1 MKKNEF
7 DQELFEA
14 FRRSMEHPGK
24 RMKEK
29 YTVIKKNCKIFIE
42 IDDTEAQKVLLEV
55 YDPTKFSKN
64 DKKLHIKKE
73 FSLCEFIGLLK
84 KFKQLDQDRFF
95 ENFYLDPGEWVIY
108 EFPNFTIARTSA
120 TFGNEDELTEEDYG
134 QYILTY
140 DDEVFCFPYYEFKEI
155 SRALEG
161 FLHAS
166 LDRYLEEIEENRKEN
181 IDDTCLEFNHCLTE
195 IREALFEIRRNSGNG
210 HWTGFSIGGVNESN

>member
-1 MKKNEF
+1 
-7 DQELFEA
+7 
-14 FRRSMEHPGK
+14 
-24 RMKEK
+24 
-29 YTVIKKNCKIFIE
+29 V
-42 IDDTEAQKVLLEV
+42 
-55 YDPTKFSKN
+55 
-64 DKKLHIKKE
+64 
-73 FSLCEFIGLLK
+73 
-84 KFKQLDQDRFF
+84 
-95 ENFYLDPGEWVIY
+95 
-108 EFPNFTIARTSA
+108 
-120 TFGNEDELTEEDYG
+120 EEDYG